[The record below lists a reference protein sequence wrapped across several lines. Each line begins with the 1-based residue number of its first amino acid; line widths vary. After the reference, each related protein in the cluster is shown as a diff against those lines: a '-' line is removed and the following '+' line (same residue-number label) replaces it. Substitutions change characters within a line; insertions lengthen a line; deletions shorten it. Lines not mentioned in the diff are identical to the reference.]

1 MKHGEIALDSK
12 YPPLALHH
20 DCTIAMDD
28 GGGCVLSRPAYECL
42 HNVFPGSSLLGIRWY
57 INFANAYLHFQPPL
71 HLQFPLHSHP
81 PNLLRLL
88 LLCRQLMGPTDMCV
102 RCVHHHHGP

>member
-1 MKHGEIALDSK
+1 MKHGEIALHSK

-81 PNLLRLL
+81 PLTCFAFSCSVGN
-88 LLCRQLMGPTDMCV
+88 
-102 RCVHHHHGP
+102 